1 MMGKVCLCQMHSIW
15 YKVYADLY
23 PNFKIS
29 LEILNNHQSDDARKS
44 DLLYRVVLYLTVKCL
59 YPVIKPEVFF
69 DGEPSL
75 DGEADWTGPGG
86 YFKSLS
92 KTITL
97 EKLLSSAVKE
107 LESLN

>member
-1 MMGKVCLCQMHSIW
+1 MCDKEEL
-15 YKVYADLY
+15 
-23 PNFKIS
+23 S
-29 LEILNNHQSDDARKS
+29 L
-44 DLLYRVVLYLTVKCL
+44 
-59 YPVIKPEVFF
+59 

-92 KTITL
+92 KTTTL

-107 LESLN
+107 LELLN